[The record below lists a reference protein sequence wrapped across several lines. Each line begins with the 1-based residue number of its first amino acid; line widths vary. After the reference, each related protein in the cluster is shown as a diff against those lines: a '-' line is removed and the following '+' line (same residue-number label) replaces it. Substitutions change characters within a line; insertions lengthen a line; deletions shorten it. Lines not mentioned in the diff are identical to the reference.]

1 MVAAQLRF
9 HFMAAFPPDLTE
21 LGQPYSLNFRPLFLE
36 IDPQNRRLFVLT
48 TNSRLEMRRMDNPTS
63 EPLCSIGSVGS
74 EPLQFSN
81 PGQMVMFTHQSQLM
95 LCIADSGNNRVQIIR
110 IEETEFVFVS
120 SLGKPRGVEGWLNQ
134 PTAVAVKDDNPQDIL
149 VCVASEKNP
158 KHVIGALPY
167 GFTPGPNPI
176 FIFDLT
182 GQLHYHFDFDS
193 SIITSMCFRA
203 SYLYLAETSP
213 TKLSII
219 DLSVIDTPQLLSQKM
234 LSCST
239 AHYED
244 IQPFTIDDREL
255 IIACSV
261 SPHIELHIFDNRGH
275 FLYVIRD
282 SRFIFPH
289 CARFDQ
295 INGHVWV
302 ADTNARLILKISSPE
317 LQQPE
322 LDRPIKVADLPSFPG
337 LTIEKVEDQIG
348 RDLQNHPARFRFRFD
363 PEEIDFDPSS
373 YGTAFLFAL
382 GDVMLGS
389 IEVPVLD
396 ISFSE
401 ETTHQ
406 FSSESL
412 NGLIMQVRQCPFRNP
427 MHPHLFEDKIS
438 FEGKDF
444 YSHHVSDLLFPNILL
459 AHFSC
464 DTRLDFQL
472 SLHFGSYATTGSPD
486 FSSVVIRPEFHLLR
500 TCSNS
505 PSSECCSQFCV
516 QSDGSTL
523 GVETCITCG
532 QVRSILDGDFSF
544 QFTSLNL
551 DPLQLLHQSLGI
563 LYEQISTSALP
574 LPPTLP
580 HQCGLPGRMRHSCET
595 HARSNSQPQHV
606 TIGRC
611 SQCDQQDARIDP
623 SVTLL
628 PFCFNCAVELIRPSD
643 STLCEA
649 ILKHNL
655 YPLVAILY
663 RCADYYQD
671 TTTRRR
677 IGLFLHFGV
686 HPFQCDKVMAAKYLQ
701 TSLEGDPFYTFLNEQ
716 SNLPPKYSTISLI
729 QHPQ

>member
-1 MVAAQLRF
+1 MV

-48 TNSRLEMRRMDNPTS
+48 TNSRLEMRSMDNPTA

-74 EPLQFSN
+74 EPLQFKY
-81 PGQMVMFTHQSQLM
+81 PGQMVMFTHKSQLM
-95 LCIADSGNNRVQIIR
+95 LCIADSGNHRVQIIR
-110 IEETEFVFVS
+110 IEETDFVFVS
-120 SLGKPRGVEGWLNQ
+120 SLGMPKGEKGWLNQ

-167 GFTPGPNPI
+167 GFTPGSNPI
-176 FIFDLT
+176 FVFDLT
-182 GQLHYHFDFDS
+182 GQLRYYFDFDS
-193 SIITSMCFRA
+193 SIITSMRFRA
-203 SYLYLAETSP
+203 PCLYLAETCP
-213 TKLSII
+213 TTISII
-219 DLSVIDTPQLLSQKM
+219 DLSLMDQPQFLPQKM
-234 LSCST
+234 LSFPT
-239 AHYED
+239 IRYED

-255 IIACSV
+255 IMACSA
-261 SPHIELHIFDNRGH
+261 SPHIGLHIFDNKGH

-289 CARFDQ
+289 CTRFDQ
-295 INGHVWV
+295 ISGHMWV
-302 ADTNARLILKISSPE
+302 ADTNARLILRISLPE
-317 LQQPE
+317 LQQPAF
-322 LDRPIKVADLPSFPG
+322 DRRLTMADLPYISG
-337 LTIEKVEDQIG
+337 LTIETMEELDQIG
-348 RDLQNHPARFRFRFD
+348 YDLQDRNARFRFRFN
-363 PEEIDFDPSS
+363 PEEFNPDPSS

-382 GDVMLGS
+382 GDVMLGA
-389 IEVPVLD
+389 IEMPVLSV
-396 ISFSE
+396 SFLE
-401 ETTHQ
+401 ETTRQ
-406 FSSESL
+406 LSNKFL
-412 NGLIMQVRQCPFRNP
+412 CRLIRQVRQCPFR
-427 MHPHLFEDKIS
+427 HPVENFNLYSFDYKIS

-444 YSHHVSDLLFPNILL
+444 YSHHVSDLLVPNILL
-459 AHFSC
+459 AHLSR
-464 DTRLDFQL
+464 DIRLDFQL
-472 SLHFGSYATTGSPD
+472 SLHFMSYATTGSPD
-486 FSSVVIRPEFHLLR
+486 FLSVAIRPEFHLLR

-516 QSDGSTL
+516 QSDGPTL

-551 DPLQLLHQSLGI
+551 DPLQLLHQSLSI
-563 LYEQISTSALP
+563 LYEQISTSALS
-574 LPPTLP
+574 LSSLSLP

-595 HARSNSQPQHV
+595 HARSNNRPQRV

-623 SVTLL
+623 SVTLI
-628 PFCFNCAVELIRPSD
+628 PSCFNCAVELIRPSD
-643 STLCEA
+643 STLCKA

-655 YPLVAILY
+655 YSLVATLY

-671 TTTRRR
+671 TRIRQR

-686 HPFQCDKVMAAKYLQ
+686 HPFQRDRVTAANYLQ
-701 TSLEGDPFYTFLNEQ
+701 APLEDDPFYTFLNEQ
-716 SNLPPKYSTISLI
+716 SNLPRGIRPFL
-729 QHPQ
+729 